1 MSDTPVHDR
10 LKKKLKKRNPDKQ
23 KTTREE
29 QAEQVDLFK
38 MISQVQS
45 VLQTNPEMVSKIS
58 SCLNTLMS
66 NSDLMKQVSSEIE
79 KNVQEEET
87 KLTSSSTVQVDADS
101 KQSLQ

>member
-23 KTTREE
+23 KTAREE

-58 SCLNTLMS
+58 SCLNTRMS

>member
-1 MSDTPVHDR
+1 
-10 LKKKLKKRNPDKQ
+10 
-23 KTTREE
+23 
-29 QAEQVDLFK
+29 
-38 MISQVQS
+38 
-45 VLQTNPEMVSKIS
+45 MVSKIS

-87 KLTSSSTVQVDADS
+87 KLTSSSTEQVDADS

>member
-23 KTTREE
+23 KTAREE

-87 KLTSSSTVQVDADS
+87 KLTSSSTEQVDAAS

>member
-23 KTTREE
+23 KTAREE

-66 NSDLMKQVSSEIE
+66 NPELMKQVNTEIE
-79 KNVQEEET
+79 KNVQEPT
-87 KLTSSSTVQVDADS
+87 CSTSSSIVEQDALS

>member
-23 KTTREE
+23 KTAREE

-66 NSDLMKQVSSEIE
+66 NSDLMKHVSSEIE

-87 KLTSSSTVQVDADS
+87 KLTSSSTEQVDAAS

>member
-87 KLTSSSTVQVDADS
+87 KLTSSSTEQVDADS